1 MSSTIN
7 VIKICE
13 LYDEDFIAKK
23 ITFKNL
29 LIQLCE
35 ELLVKHHMELQPRK
49 LEVFSKMAERD

>member
-13 LYDEDFIAKK
+13 LNDEDFIAKK

-35 ELLVKHHMELQPRK
+35 ERTVKHHMELQLRK
-49 LEVFSKMAERD
+49 FEVFSKLA